1 MAVTTIRGGRQI
13 ADATIPYIDIQNVTA
28 NTVLCNNTT
37 GATSI
42 QEVALSTNTLLGRG
56 STGNIAA
63 ITAGTGLSFSGTV
76 LNASGTI
83 GGSTGSTDNAILRA
97 DGTGGVTLQNSAVTI
112 DDSGNLTVG
121 TTSIAGSTRS
131 FTAEGSAANIDFRIV
146 PKGTG
151 RAYLYSSDLQS
162 YVYASNSA
170 IVLSSTNTSAS
181 LEIAI
186 NGTSSTQSRFT
197 FTGGSEFTLQRITT
211 DTASVSNTLRL
222 LQYSTGTPAAGFGS
236 SIDFVLPTSSTITQ
250 ILSNLVVDI
259 QTLGSNGVVDFSVKL
274 RYTGGTN
281 LERFRVKGT
290 GQIRFNNY
298 TSSSSFT
305 GTAVGYLAF
314 DSSGNILSVAVPS
327 GTIGG
332 STGSVDNAILRADGT
347 GGTTVQNSNVIIDDS
362 ANITLGNNALAGAS
376 RTITASGSATRV
388 DVALVPKGANAYS
401 LLYSADNLSY
411 LFATDNNVAGY
422 AKGASEAVIV
432 LQAFNTTTNALA
444 DITLNSNNFI
454 VLRRIVT
461 TTNTVNEVLRL
472 QLESTG
478 TAAAGFGATIQ
489 YVLPTSAS
497 TSAVL
502 ASETIDIQTFG
513 STGLV
518 DYYLKLRDTSGFTT
532 EKLRV
537 KGAGQLKLNAYTS
550 STSFTGTAA
559 GYLAFDSS
567 GNILTVA
574 VPSSGGITTLNTLTA
589 TTQTFANDTNVTI
602 TSATSTHTLGWS
614 GQLAVSRGGTG
625 VSSVTT
631 SPTASAFAGWDANR
645 NISADNFIEGYA
657 TTATAAGTT
666 TLTVDSTYF
675 QYFTGTT
682 TQTVTLPVVTT
693 LVNGFQF
700 QIVNQSTGIVT
711 VQTSGANTIMA
722 MGNNTVLTVTCVNTA
737 GGTGTASWTWTYN
750 AQRTVSVTTAGAT
763 LTPNITIG
771 DVFTITAQDVALAVA
786 NPTGTPVNGQRMI
799 IRIKDNGTLRSI
811 TWSGS
816 QYRAS
821 SDLSLPTTTIASR
834 TQYLGFIWNST
845 DSRWDLLARLDNF
858 A

>member
-13 ADATIPYIDIQNVTA
+13 SDATIPYADIQNVTA

-63 ITAGTGLSFSGTV
+63 ISVGTGLSFSGTT
-76 LNASGTI
+76 LNATLSPVGTPVANQVALW
-83 GGSTGSTDNAILRA
+83 TGATTVQGLASLTYNGTSWIQ
-97 DGTGGVTLQNSAVTI
+97 GTGGNESFTQTVNGWSRSRSTTANRVYTITGATGASGGSAILNAGDTIRIVGGAGNNGAGGNGGDVELVPGTGFVGQAGARGGIVTI
-112 DDSGNLTVG
+112 FKL
-121 TTSIAGSTRS
+121 
-131 FTAEGSAANIDFRIV
+131 
-146 PKGTG
+146 
-151 RAYLYSSDLQS
+151 
-162 YVYASNSA
+162 
-170 IVLSSTNTSAS
+170 TNTTYTFANESTA
-181 LEIAI
+181 LYIKTA
-186 NGTSSTQSRFT
+186 TSGVS
-197 FTGGSEFTLQRITT
+197 
-211 DTASVSNTLRL
+211 SVSNTLRL
-222 LQYSTGTPAAGFGS
+222 ISDPVGALAIGVGVGMDFQTLTATSNFEIGTIIESVSTNISSGTEAFDFVVRNMSGGASAAERMRVKSTGQLQLAF
-236 SIDFVLPTSSTITQ
+236 
-250 ILSNLVVDI
+250 
-259 QTLGSNGVVDFSVKL
+259 
-274 RYTGGTN
+274 YTG
-281 LERFRVKGT
+281 
-290 GQIRFNNY
+290 
-298 TSSSSFT
+298 
-305 GTAVGYLAF
+305 
-314 DSSGNILSVAVPS
+314 SG
-327 GTIGG
+327 
-332 STGSVDNAILRADGT
+332 
-347 GGTTVQNSNVIIDDS
+347 
-362 ANITLGNNALAGAS
+362 
-376 RTITASGSATRV
+376 
-388 DVALVPKGANAYS
+388 
-401 LLYSADNLSY
+401 
-411 LFATDNNVAGY
+411 
-422 AKGASEAVIV
+422 
-432 LQAFNTTTNALA
+432 
-444 DITLNSNNFI
+444 
-454 VLRRIVT
+454 
-461 TTNTVNEVLRL
+461 
-472 QLESTG
+472 
-478 TAAAGFGATIQ
+478 
-489 YVLPTSAS
+489 
-497 TSAVL
+497 
-502 ASETIDIQTFG
+502 
-513 STGLV
+513 
-518 DYYLKLRDTSGFTT
+518 
-532 EKLRV
+532 
-537 KGAGQLKLNAYTS
+537 
-550 STSFTGTAA
+550 SFTGTAA

-574 VPSSGGITTLNTLTA
+574 VPSGGGVTTLNTLTA
-589 TTQTFANDTNVTI
+589 ATQTFANDTNVTI
-602 TSATSTHTLGWS
+602 TSATSTHTLGWT

-645 NISADNFIEGYA
+645 NLSADNFIEGYA
-657 TTATAAGTT
+657 TTATAGGTT
-666 TLTVDSTYF
+666 TLTVDSNYF